1 MPSKN
6 NRKKYILMS
15 REKNLVKNTLIITIG
30 KVCTQMIT
38 FFLLPL
44 YTGILSTEE
53 YGVVDLLNT
62 LVSLM
67 LPIVTFQVEQ
77 AVFRE
82 LIEVRNNN
90 KEKTKIISTAIITVI
105 CQCILYL
112 ILFALISPF
121 INNNYKIFLAT
132 NVITNIFL
140 SLFQQVARGFGE
152 NKRYAISSFLSA
164 FFVIVF
170 NVLFLV
176 VFKLGANGMLLGTM
190 SGQLVAILYLFISLK
205 LYNFIRIKEYKKDL
219 IKKLW
224 KYSIPLIPN
233 AISWWVFNA
242 SDRVIVTALL
252 GVDQNGILAA
262 SLKFS
267 SVFITFYNI
276 FNISWTESIS
286 VAINDKDIQ
295 TYFNK
300 IFNVIINLFTAMA
313 IGIISCI
320 PFVFPIMINE
330 KFADGFGLVP
340 ISIIASLFNVVVGL
354 ISVVY
359 VAKKNTKAIA
369 NTSVVSAVVNI
380 IVHLALIKFVGLYA
394 AVISTFASFFVMSIY
409 RMIDINKKYFNIKI
423 EKKLILKFIPVLTII
438 LILYYLRNPYLNVL
452 SLLIAIAFAWNINK
466 DSCNLLLGFFRKKFS
481 RGSKKNE

>member
-1 MPSKN
+1 
-6 NRKKYILMS
+6 MS
-15 REKNLVKNTLIITIG
+15 REKSLVKNTIIITIG
-30 KVCTQMIT
+30 KICTQMIT

-62 LVSLM
+62 IVSLM
-67 LPIVTFQVEQ
+67 LPIVSLQIGQ
-77 AVFRE
+77 SVFRE
-82 LIEVRNNN
+82 LIEVRNN
-90 KEKTKIISTAIITVI
+90 EKDKVKIVSTAVITVI
-105 CQCILYL
+105 SQCILYL

-121 INNNYKIFLAT
+121 VNNNYKVFLAT

-140 SLFQQVARGFGE
+140 SLFQQITRGFGN
-152 NKRYAISSFLSA
+152 NKKYALSSFISA
-164 FFVIVF
+164 FFIIVF

-190 SGQLVAILYLFISLK
+190 CGQLVAIIYLFINIK
-205 LYNFIRIKEYKKDL
+205 LFKYIKLREYKKEL

-242 SDRVIVTALL
+242 SDRVIVTSLL

-267 SVFITFYNI
+267 SVFITFYSI

-286 VAINDKDIQ
+286 VAINDDDIQ

-300 IFNVIINLFTAMA
+300 IFNVIMNLFTAMA
-313 IGIISCI
+313 VGMVACM

-330 KFADGFGLVP
+330 KFSSGYGLVP

-354 ISVVY
+354 VSVIY
-359 VAKKNTKAIA
+359 IAKKNTKAIA
-369 NTSVVSAVVNI
+369 NTSIVAAIINI
-380 IVHLALIKFVGLYA
+380 IVHLTLIKFVGLYA
-394 AVISTFASFFVMSIY
+394 AVISTFAAFFVMSIY
-409 RMIDINKKYFNIKI
+409 RLVDIRKRYFKINI
-423 EKKLILKFIPVLTII
+423 EKKLVLKAIPILVIVLV
-438 LILYYLRNPYLNVL
+438 LYYLRNPYLNAL

-466 DSCNLLLGFFRKKFS
+466 DSCNILLGFVRKKFLK
-481 RGSKKNE
+481 RSK